1 MMEENTEGLDVFQR
15 VTVKN
20 GVPVAGKV
28 IWIVDESVSIIDGRI
43 KFYCRELDCIFDIPV
58 KQMKGQGTYYS
69 KSWKK
74 LPKQN
79 LDVLTWWIEQGSE
92 YYETYHGYED
102 LLTLIKA
109 QLSISTGAFQGRIS
123 ELRGLKLLFQ
133 DPDKKDHWKLD
144 WSRAK
149 EIIANDGK
157 L

>member
-1 MMEENTEGLDVFQR
+1 MIEENKEGLDTFQR

-28 IWIVDESVSIIDGRI
+28 IWIVNESVPIIDGRI
-43 KFYCRELDCIFDIPV
+43 QFYSRELDVIFDIPV

-69 KSWKK
+69 KKWEK

-79 LDVLTWWIEQGSE
+79 LEVVTWWIEQGVE
-92 YYETYHGYED
+92 FYENYHTYEE

-123 ELRGLKLLFQ
+123 ELRGLKLLFT
-133 DPDKKDHWKLD
+133 DPKKKDHFKLD

-149 EIIANDGK
+149 EIISNDGK